1 MMSSN
6 GATSGDYELERFRG
20 PNRPEIIVYYAPGTV
35 SWPVLRDVLA
45 GLEEE
50 GVPANAL
57 ADRFS
62 EAATLA
68 ALAARESQL
77 EIGIGIGSDGAVAIG
92 HSRCKPDR
100 PLLVSK
106 GAAWVMGSN
115 AARLVKGIP
124 LRACDIP

>member
-1 MMSSN
+1 MTSSKASIN
-6 GATSGDYELERFRG
+6 GDYETERLRG
-20 PNRPEIIVYYAPGTV
+20 PSRPEIVIYYAPGMV
-35 SWPVLRDVLA
+35 SSPVLREVLA

-57 ADRFS
+57 AGRFS

-77 EIGIGIGSDGAVAIG
+77 EVGLGIGSDGSVGIG
-92 HSRCKPDR
+92 HSRCKPDA

-106 GAAWVMGSN
+106 GAAWAMGSN

-124 LRACDIP
+124 LRDV